1 MAVDADTFRSVLGR
15 FASGVTVVT
24 TLGQNGDDEGMT
36 VSSFCSVSLDPPLV
50 LMCIDREAAMYD
62 SLAAASHFIVQILSE
77 SQEAIARRFSGPD
90 PNRFEGIGYVRGARG
105 IAILDDILAY
115 IECRR
120 VDSHEAGDHRIYV
133 GEVEEAVT
141 YEGRPLLRYR
151 SGYAQLER

>member
-24 TLGQNGDDEGMT
+24 TLAKDGDDQGMT
-36 VSSFCSVSLDPPLV
+36 VSSFCSLSLDPPLV
-50 LMCIDREAAMYD
+50 LLCIDRDAAMYD
-62 SLAAASHFIVQILSE
+62 SLGAASHFIVQILAE

-141 YEGRPLLRYR
+141 HEGRPLLRYR

>member
-1 MAVDADTFRSVLGR
+1 MAVDPDTFRAVLGR

-24 TLGQNGDDEGMT
+24 ALGSDGDDEGMT
-36 VSSFCSVSLDPPLV
+36 VTSFCSVSLEPPLV
-50 LMCIDREAAMYD
+50 LICIDRAAAMYE
-62 SLAAASHFIVQILSE
+62 SIGAGSHFIVQMLSE

-90 PNRFEGIGYVRGARG
+90 PNRFEGIGYTRGSHG
-105 IAILDDILAY
+105 IAILDDVLAY

-120 VDSHEAGDHRIYV
+120 VAQHPAGDHRIYV

-151 SGYAQLER
+151 SGYAQMER